1 MKRLN
6 QTGSHVLGIALLVLA
21 LGVVGFAGYKVMNA
35 NKTTDTTTS
44 TTTTTTSDTA
54 PSSIKNT
61 ADLTQAAK
69 ALDSS
74 SSQIN
79 SGLDDSSLDSSMN
92 DML

>member
-35 NKTTDTTTS
+35 NNKDDTTTA
-44 TTTTTTSDTA
+44 TTQTTSTD
-54 PSSIKNT
+54 SGSIKDA
-61 ADLTQAAK
+61 ADLNKAAST
-69 ALDSS
+69 LDSS
-74 SSQIN
+74 SSQVN